1 MEQQNNQ
8 LEEMRQQFDILKGKL
23 SDQQIVTNTMI
34 RKAMLNKMS
43 FMKKY
48 TWMSY
53 FALAFIYLSF
63 YFLRAVLDLSWWLYG
78 FTCFF
83 MTVDILCDNYIN
95 RYTSD
100 EFLNDNLLE
109 TREHMVKQHKLRR
122 LVILS
127 GMVFLMVWMPW
138 FFYEM
143 YQGIVVTGPDHHLF
157 FFQIMAVSSNIGA
170 IVGLIVGLSIYFKMQ
185 RINKE
190 IIAQIDELKKGE

>member
-8 LEEMRQQFDILKGKL
+8 LEEMRQQLDILKGKL
-23 SDQQIVTNTMI
+23 SNQQIVTNTMI

-83 MTVDILCDNYIN
+83 MTVNILCED
-95 RYTSD
+95 RKS
-100 EFLNDNLLE
+100 
-109 TREHMVKQHKLRR
+109 
-122 LVILS
+122 
-127 GMVFLMVWMPW
+127 
-138 FFYEM
+138 
-143 YQGIVVTGPDHHLF
+143 VV
-157 FFQIMAVSSNIGA
+157 
-170 IVGLIVGLSIYFKMQ
+170 
-185 RINKE
+185 
-190 IIAQIDELKKGE
+190 